1 MSKTKPDELAKA
13 VSKVLEQ
20 YQGATYDVVK
30 KAVDKASKEAV
41 SELKAESPNRTGA
54 YSRGWSVKLDSKG
67 KKWAYMKIVCNKDRY
82 RLTHLLEKSHR
93 LRNGR
98 KSRPQPHIAPVE
110 QKAVENLIKYIK
122 EGV

>member
-1 MSKTKPDELAKA
+1 MVKRILDFLLALILLVPALIVMIPLA
-13 VSKVLEQ
+13 V
-20 YQGATYDVVK
+20 
-30 KAVDKASKEAV
+30 
-41 SELKAESPNRTGA
+41 
-54 YSRGWSVKLDSKG
+54 WVKLDSKG